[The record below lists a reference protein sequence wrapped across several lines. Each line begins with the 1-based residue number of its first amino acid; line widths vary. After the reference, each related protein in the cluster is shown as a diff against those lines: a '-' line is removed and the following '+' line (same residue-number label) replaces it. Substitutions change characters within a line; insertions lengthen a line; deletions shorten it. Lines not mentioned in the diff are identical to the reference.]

1 MPTCPGRATILGVLV
16 SAVLL
21 APVAPA
27 AAATG
32 GTTRP
37 LHGEGVVTTVFDN
50 STFPVFQGT
59 ITGSFPITHLGLTTF
74 DLDTTI
80 TFNSSGQ
87 AVQTATGT
95 WTASDGSML
104 FVDGTGTITITGPT
118 TSVATSVSTIT
129 GGTGRFEGA
138 TGTYTTESSGERVL
152 TRWQHRYPPSLGHD
166 RRHNHILIG

>member
-1 MPTCPGRATILGVLV
+1 MPTYPGRATFLGVLV

-21 APVAPA
+21 APVAPV
-27 AAATG
+27 AAAT

-59 ITGSFPITHLGLTTF
+59 ITGSFPVTHLGLTTF

-80 TFNSSGQ
+80 TFGSSNQ

-104 FVDGTGTITITGPT
+104 FVDGTGTITVTGT
-118 TSVATSVSTIT
+118 TSVSTSVSTIT

-138 TGTYTTESSGERVL
+138 TGTYTTESSGERVSL
-152 TRWQHRYPPSLGHD
+152 VGNIATHRHSATIDGTITY
-166 RRHNHILIG
+166 

>member
-1 MPTCPGRATILGVLV
+1 MRTRPGPAAILGVLV

-27 AAATG
+27 AAAT

-59 ITGSFPITHLGLTTF
+59 ITGSFPVTHLGLTTF

-80 TFNSSGQ
+80 TFSSFPQ

-104 FVDGTGTITITGPT
+104 FVDGTGTITITGTT
-118 TSVATSVSTIT
+118 TSVSTSVSTIT

-138 TGTYTTESSGERVL
+138 TGTFTTESSGERVSL
-152 TRWQHRYPPSLGHD
+152 VGNIATHRHSATIDGTITY
-166 RRHNHILIG
+166 